1 MHKLRHL
8 LTFTVGAV
16 LAAVP
21 ALAGAGLLATAAPA
35 LRTAQS
41 GTATVADLLVGGCSV
56 VGALVLGW
64 LALTVLVAVVDEV
77 RARRHPR
84 LAVRSSPGVP
94 RTVRR
99 VVALVVG
106 VMLGS
111 AALSAGAA
119 ERGAATAVPELGW
132 AVSAPLQVTSAP
144 ALDLGWAA
152 VPETAPETSVASNPP
167 APREVDGE
175 IVVHRGDSLWS
186 LAAQRCGPD
195 ATAGEVMAEQHRLHT
210 ANVDVI
216 GDDPDLLLP
225 GQVLRLP

>member
-1 MHKLRHL
+1 VHKFRHL
-8 LTFTVGAV
+8 LTFTVGAG

-21 ALAGAGLLATAAPA
+21 ALAGAGLVALAAPA

-41 GTATVADLLVGGCSV
+41 GSATVSDLLVGGCSV

-64 LALTVLVAVVDEV
+64 LALTVLVAVADEV
-77 RARRHPR
+77 RARSHPR
-84 LAVRSSPGVP
+84 LAVRPSPGVP

-106 VMLGS
+106 LVLGS

-132 AVSAPLQVTSAP
+132 AASAPLQVTAAP

-152 VPETAPETSVASNPP
+152 VPETTTASTPP

-175 IVVHRGDSLWS
+175 VVVHRGDSLWS

-216 GDDPDLLLP
+216 GADPDLLLP

>member
-1 MHKLRHL
+1 MHRLRPL
-8 LTFTVGAV
+8 LAFSVGAV

-21 ALAGAGLLATAAPA
+21 ALAGVGLLALAAPA

-41 GTATVADLLVGGCSV
+41 GTATVSDLLVGVCSV

-64 LALTVLVAVVDEV
+64 LALTVLVAVADEV

-84 LAVRSSPGVP
+84 LAARPSPGVP

-106 VMLGS
+106 VLLGS

-119 ERGAATAVPELGW
+119 ERGAATAVPQLGW
-132 AVSAPLQVTSAP
+132 AASAPLQATSVP

-152 VPETAPETSVASNPP
+152 VPETTTASAPP
-167 APREVDGE
+167 ASREVDGE